1 MAKFVPCERNQPY
14 LLPQDMREWISEKDL
29 AHFVLESVE
38 LVKLDQFQV
47 NQRGTGSAQYEPRM
61 MLALLIYCHA
71 HGIFSSR
78 RIERAT
84 WRDLGV
90 RYVAANVH
98 PDHAT
103 IAKFRREN
111 FAAVGECF
119 LQVLL
124 LAKERKI
131 LKLGTVSVDG
141 TKVRASA
148 SRYRWVTYQRAGE
161 LVEQLELEIKELLGK
176 AESADR
182 QEEEDTQ
189 SLPKEIRKREELQ
202 KRLKAAREK
211 LEQRAGEQAKKEQ
224 AEYERKV
231 AARQARKGAGRA
243 PKPPSEEPAGKDQ
256 SNLTDA
262 DSRGMKKN
270 QRADFEQSYNAQAT
284 VDAEGSQLVVG
295 QGVSQNCNDKQ
306 ELAAGVASIPEELGS
321 PEAVLADN
329 GYANGAE
336 VEKVEADGVDAYVST
351 GAEGRRRLHDFRPP
365 KDKPEKE
372 LKADWLRKMAE
383 KLQTEEGKQ
392 LYALRKQTVEPVFGV
407 IKSALGFRMFSLRGI
422 ELVRGEWNLVTLAYN
437 CRRIHTL
444 RLAG

>member
-1 MAKFVPCERNQPY
+1 M
-14 LLPQDMREWISEKDL
+14 
-29 AHFVLESVE
+29 
-38 LVKLDQFQV
+38 DQFRV

-71 HGIFSSR
+71 HGVFSSR

-90 RYVAANVH
+90 RYVAANQQ

-111 FAAVGECF
+111 FTAVGECF

-124 LAKERKI
+124 LAKELKI

-148 SRYRWVTYQRAGE
+148 SKYRSVTYQRAGE

-176 AESADR
+176 AEAADR
-182 QEEEDTQ
+182 QEEVDPEV
-189 SLPKEIRKREELQ
+189 LPKEIQRREELQ

-211 LEQRAGEQAKKEQ
+211 LEQRAGEKAQQEQ

-231 AARQARKGAGRA
+231 AARQARNGAGRP
-243 PKPPSEEPAGKDQ
+243 PKPPSEEPAAKDQ

-262 DSRGMKKN
+262 DSRLMKKN

-295 QGVSQNCNDKQ
+295 QGVSQNCNDKN

-336 VEKVEADGVDAYVST
+336 VEAGGVKAYVST

-383 KLQTEEGKQ
+383 KLQTEEGQQ

-422 ELVRGEWNLVTLAYN
+422 ELVREEWNLVTLAYN
-437 CRRIHTL
+437 CKRIHTL

>member
-1 MAKFVPCERNQPY
+1 MAKFVPCERDQPY
-14 LLPQDMREWISEKDL
+14 LLPQDMREWIPKEDL

-38 LVKLDQFQV
+38 LVEMDQFRV
-47 NQRGTGSAQYEPRM
+47 NQRGTGSARYEPRM

-90 RYVAANVH
+90 RYVAANVQ

-111 FAAVGECF
+111 FTAVGECF

-124 LAKERKI
+124 LAKELKI

-141 TKVRASA
+141 TKLRASA
-148 SRYRWVTYQRAGE
+148 SKYRSVTYQRAGE
-161 LVEQLELEIKELLGK
+161 LVEQLELEIKELPGK
-176 AESADR
+176 AEAADR
-182 QEEEDTQ
+182 QEEVDPEV
-189 SLPKEIRKREELQ
+189 LPQEIQRREELQ
-202 KRLKAAREK
+202 KRLQAAQEKAK
-211 LEQRAGEQAKKEQ
+211 QEQ

-231 AARQARKGAGRA
+231 AARQERNGAGRA
-243 PKPPSEEPAGKDQ
+243 PQPPSEEPAGKDQ

-295 QGVSQNCNDKQ
+295 QGVSRNCNDKQ
-306 ELAAGVASIPEELGS
+306 ELAAGVASIPEALGS

-329 GYANGAE
+329 GHANGAE
-336 VEKVEADGVDAYVST
+336 VEKVEADGVKAYVST

-365 KDKPEKE
+365 QDKPEKE

-383 KLQTEEGKQ
+383 KLQTDEGKK

-437 CRRIHTL
+437 CKGIHTL
-444 RLAG
+444 RLAE